1 LSLREIQYVLATT
14 VISIVIASL
23 GEKYLGI
30 EDLSVIFIT
39 AVVFVASKT
48 RMLAAAFS
56 AILFFLAYNFSLF
69 PRNLHFR
76 FLHIRVI
83 TVIAFLGAAL
93 ISSRLASRLKE
104 QVTALKTAN
113 SYNSIMQD
121 LGQKLST
128 ALDLAQIRRLLNIA

>member
-1 LSLREIQYVLATT
+1 LIDQLLKYQPSFELSIVPIIAEHRINFFKKRILLNLREILYVLSTT

-56 AILFFLAYNFSLF
+56 AMLFFLAYNFFFIS
-69 PRNLHFR
+69 PNLH
-76 FLHIRVI
+76 LQ
-83 TVIAFLGAAL
+83 
-93 ISSRLASRLKE
+93 ISAH
-104 QVTALKTAN
+104 QA
-113 SYNSIMQD
+113 
-121 LGQKLST
+121 
-128 ALDLAQIRRLLNIA
+128 

>member
-1 LSLREIQYVLATT
+1 LIDQLLQYRPSFELSIVPIIAENKHLSFFTQRAFLSLREIQYVLATT

-56 AILFFLAYNFSLF
+56 AILFFLAYNFF
-69 PRNLHFR
+69 F
-76 FLHIRVI
+76 I
-83 TVIAFLGAAL
+83 THDDSG
-93 ISSRLASRLKE
+93 
-104 QVTALKTAN
+104 
-113 SYNSIMQD
+113 
-121 LGQKLST
+121 
-128 ALDLAQIRRLLNIA
+128 